1 MQWQMMKNSPAT
13 SNDTRETRALE
24 DLPSFLRRCRERL
37 DPEAFGL
44 GGNRRRTPGLRR
56 EEVAQRANASVT
68 WYTWLEQ
75 GREGT
80 PSADMLDRLSRA
92 LVLSADER
100 EHLFLL
106 AQQRPPAFGGPPTE
120 PSMAKLQGV
129 LDSLRGAAAFI
140 KNHRWDVLA
149 WNEGALAVLTD
160 YPAIPRD
167 QRNILEILFCRPEPR
182 EQMQTWEADAR
193 AAIAAF
199 RRDVARVGAGDE
211 VQPMINSLL
220 SRSEC
225 FRRFW
230 DEGAVASLSDGRK
243 VAILPRV
250 GRIALDYN
258 AFDVE
263 GATHLS
269 MVVYN
274 PVSGGDRA
282 ALDAAI
288 AAYRSAR

>member
-1 MQWQMMKNSPAT
+1 MMKNSPSRTNAP
-13 SNDTRETRALE
+13 DDARALE
-24 DLPSFLRRCRERL
+24 DLPAFLRRCRERL
-37 DPEAFGL
+37 DPTVLGL
-44 GGNRRRTPGLRR
+44 GGHRRRTPGLRR

-92 LVLSADER
+92 LLLSSDER

-106 AQQRPPAFGGPPTE
+106 AQQRPPAIERAPVE
-120 PSMAKLQGV
+120 PSMAKLQAV

-160 YPAIPRD
+160 YAAMPPEE
-167 QRNILEILFCRPEPR
+167 RNILEILFCRPEPR
-182 EQMQTWEADAR
+182 ERMQTWEIDAR
-193 AAIAAF
+193 AAVAVF

-230 DEGAVASLSDGRK
+230 DEGAVASLADGRK
-243 VAILPRV
+243 VAMLPRV
-250 GRIALDYN
+250 GRIILDYN

-263 GATHLS
+263 GAPHLS

-274 PVSGGDRA
+274 PVSDSDRA

-288 AAYRSAR
+288 SVFRSAG